1 MGLST
6 PTGREESPSPSDR
19 GLDKGDDVGAG
30 VTERRREVRRGERG
44 AEIGRFR
51 KQLAT
56 FEPVQH
62 GARAS
67 ERQAVIV

>member
-19 GLDKGDDVGAG
+19 GLDKGDDVEAG
-30 VTERRREVRRGERG
+30 VTERWREVWGG
-44 AEIGRFR
+44 VEIGRFR